1 MRFSVLSFVPLLAAV
16 SQFPVDAAII
26 PRTSS
31 GSSSSPQARQ
41 VSTGTKVVMSN
52 DDGWAVAQI
61 RAQFDALNAAGFNVR
76 VSAFHNS

>member
-52 DDGWAVAQI
+52 DDGWAVA
-61 RAQFDALNAAGFNVR
+61 NVR
-76 VSAFHNS
+76 ALFRSLTDSGFDVSFIN